1 MQNVFNHRPEKPI
14 SEQSRLQ
21 SRCAIRHFGIVFI
34 PLNVAAKWNGNN
46 NRTATLEAALPSET
60 GNT

>member
-1 MQNVFNHRPEKPI
+1 MQNVFNHGLEKSL

-21 SRCAIRHFGIVFI
+21 SRCAKRHFGIVFI
-34 PLNVAAKWNGNN
+34 PLIAAAKWNGNN